1 MNADDVRCALQRAI
15 DQEGTAAAW
24 CKRNKVARGYV
35 SDVLS
40 GRQEPGKA
48 ILDALGIE
56 AVTTYKYRGK
66 R

>member
-1 MNADDVRCALQRAI
+1 MNADDVRAALQRAI
-15 DQEGTAAAW
+15 EREGTAAAW
-24 CKRNKVARGYV
+24 CQKHEIARGYV

-56 AVTTYKYRGK
+56 AVTTYRRIKK
-66 R
+66 